1 MGTAFVLII
10 LIAVIAAITVYLVKN
25 RGSGE
30 CGGDCAS
37 CRGCQTGQKKKK
49 NK

>member
-1 MGTAFVLII
+1 MGTAVVLII

-25 RGSGE
+25 KGSGE
-30 CGGDCAS
+30 CGGDCSS
-37 CRGCQTGQKKKK
+37 CQGCDAKRSK